1 MIDSVRKN
9 YFRLL
14 DMAVDV
20 SGNSKVWLHE
30 YYKSIIWSFLQ
41 ENPENFDI
49 VSDEQTTKNLSY
61 KGWIEFYNE
70 FRHFCVNKFNI

>member
-14 DMAVDV
+14 DMAVNV
-20 SGNSKVWLHE
+20 SGDSKAWLHE
-30 YYKSIIWSFLQ
+30 YYKSIIWPFLQ

-49 VSDEQTTKNLSY
+49 ISDEQTTKNLSY
-61 KGWIEFYNE
+61 KGWVEFYNE
-70 FRHFCVNKFNI
+70 FRHFCINKYSI